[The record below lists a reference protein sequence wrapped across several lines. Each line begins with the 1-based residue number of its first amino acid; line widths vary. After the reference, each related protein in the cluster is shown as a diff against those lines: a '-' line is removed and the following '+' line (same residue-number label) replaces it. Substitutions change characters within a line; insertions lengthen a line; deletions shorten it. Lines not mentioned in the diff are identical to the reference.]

1 MKPTLLNP
9 KCSFVILFSVGWAL
23 FAMEDLFKRRHH
35 VVDQV
40 AISLTSEWREIQDD
54 QVYDVADKMPRPV
67 GGQDGW
73 ESYLA
78 ENMRYPKAALH
89 SKIEGV
95 VYVVFILEKDGR
107 TSNVQVIRGIGSG
120 CDEEAKR
127 LVEESPKWNP
137 GGNDG
142 EPVRVRVRLPIR
154 FHLPN

>member
-1 MKPTLLNP
+1 MKSTLLYP
-9 KCSFVILFSVGWAL
+9 KSSFVVLCSVGWAL

-89 SKIEGV
+89 AM
-95 VYVVFILEKDGR
+95 
-107 TSNVQVIRGIGSG
+107 T
-120 CDEEAKR
+120 
-127 LVEESPKWNP
+127 
-137 GGNDG
+137 
-142 EPVRVRVRLPIR
+142 
-154 FHLPN
+154 

>member
-1 MKPTLLNP
+1 MKPTLLYP
-9 KCSFVILFSVGWAL
+9 KSFVVLFSVGWAL
-23 FAMEDLFKRRHH
+23 FAMEDILKRRHY
-35 VVDQV
+35 VVDPV
-40 AISLTSEWREIQDD
+40 GISWIPEWREIQDD

-78 ENMRYPKAALH
+78 ENMRYPNAALH
-89 SKIEGV
+89 AKTEGV

-107 TSNVQVIRGIGSG
+107 TSNVQIMRGIGSG

-137 GGNDG
+137 GENDG
-142 EPVRVRVRLPIR
+142 ELVRVRVRLPIR